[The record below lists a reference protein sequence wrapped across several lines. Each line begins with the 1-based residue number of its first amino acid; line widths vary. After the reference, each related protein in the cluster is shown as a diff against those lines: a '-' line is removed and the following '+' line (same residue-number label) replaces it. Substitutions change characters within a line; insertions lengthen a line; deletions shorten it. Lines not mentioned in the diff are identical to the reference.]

1 MALTSSQMTEIATPM
16 LFSSFVPDAFS
27 VDFNL
32 PLHVLVLL
40 ASFNLCVMF
49 LVLAEFE
56 LLAPAYP
63 GSPGKKA

>member
-40 ASFNLCVMF
+40 ASFNLCVICF
-49 LVLAEFE
+49 
-56 LLAPAYP
+56 
-63 GSPGKKA
+63 